1 MQDVST
7 LKQKIKV
14 LHEYNRIARQ
24 EVLESQSRGAHL
36 KIDYL
41 DTFKMAFALFDLS
54 LGSHYQVFTE

>member
-1 MQDVST
+1 MQDVSA

-24 EVLESQSRGAHL
+24 EGLESQSGGAHL

-41 DTFKMAFALFDLS
+41 DTLPIAFALLDLS

>member
-7 LKQKIKV
+7 LKQEIKV
-14 LHEYNRIARQ
+14 LHEYNHIVRQ

-41 DTFKMAFALFDLS
+41 DTFHMAFALFDLS